1 MPKSQLEINIGKKL
15 IQKSKSFFLFN
26 LIWIFLEKA
35 TNENNVTED
44 WGLIMEIV
52 DQINQSNRYKIAF
65 TKLKIFSKK
74 N

>member
-15 IQKSKSFFLFN
+15 IQKWKSFFLFN

-52 DQINQSNRYKIAF
+52 DQINQSNRYKIALN
-65 TKLKIFSKK
+65 KLKIFSK